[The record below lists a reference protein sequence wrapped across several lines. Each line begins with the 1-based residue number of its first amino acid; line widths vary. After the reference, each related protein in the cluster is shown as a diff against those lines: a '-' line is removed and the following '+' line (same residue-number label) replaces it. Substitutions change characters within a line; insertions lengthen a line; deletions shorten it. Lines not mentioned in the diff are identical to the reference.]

1 MRIKEGNKEKDIL
14 NAAVKVF
21 AEHGYQNAKMHKIAE
36 IAGVSTGSVY
46 VYYKNKEAIFV
57 KLVEQLWADLLNQL
71 IVIEKRTDI
80 SAVDKFDSL
89 IDILFDAFVDKPS
102 LALAIINER
111 NDIINE
117 SIINKRNDIIKQ
129 HHIVFMGHY
138 HKFMDL
144 GEKIV
149 LDGVK
154 TKTFNPNFNTKIIRS
169 FIFGGMRILLHQWA
183 RDPENTS
190 MNQLRQNV
198 KYFCKRGMLNLS

>member
-1 MRIKEGNKEKDIL
+1 MRVKEGNKEKDIL

-21 AEHGYQNAKMHKIAE
+21 AEHGYQNSKMQKIAE

-89 IDILFDAFVDKPS
+89 IDILFDAFIDKPS

-111 NDIINE
+111 NDIIKQNY
-117 SIINKRNDIIKQ
+117 II
-129 HHIVFMGHY
+129 FMGHY
-138 HKFMDL
+138 HDFMDL

-169 FIFGGMRILLHQWA
+169 FIFGGIRILLHQWA
-183 RDPENTS
+183 RDPKNTS
-190 MNQLRQNV
+190 LNQLRQNV